1 LKTRS
6 KYLLLKLFALRDRV
20 DDETKGRGAHHAF
33 DIYRTV
39 AMMISGEWEEAVQMR
54 GRYAATEPVAEAGRL
69 VEELFSSLEAPGMV
83 RLREHARRVG
93 EQLPPDNLRDII
105 DDLHEL
111 LRSPR
116 LS

>member
-1 LKTRS
+1 MRAPP
-6 KYLLLKLFALRDRV
+6 LLKRLPVTMFVSNPYNSVLESTDTDPPNCPGEETSSELSVPVMALMN
-20 DDETKGRGAHHAF
+20 GRASVG
-33 DIYRTV
+33 V
-39 AMMISGEWEEAVQMR
+39 
-54 GRYAATEPVAEAGRL
+54 PVAEAGRL
-69 VEELFSSLEAPGMV
+69 VEELFSKLEAPGMV

-116 LS
+116 SS